1 MAWRRTL
8 AGMLAVSALT
18 ATAANASSLEVRAAD
33 VFAATFAFSSPYLAT
48 DTFDFG
54 VGTRLGEEPG
64 SPWTVHLGEF
74 RGMPEDTLRSQWA
87 TPWAH
92 ATVDTGRTAH
102 ITISA
107 ELVDI
112 PRQGG
117 KSCAGLSFLATSD
130 GSSYAYAVYRRA
142 AHVVE
147 IGVRIG
153 GETSILGT
161 IDGVGSHETLTLS
174 VALTDT
180 GFSVTAG
187 GGSAAISYSEFPDL
201 FGSLLQGDPPG
212 TGNTRQGIIA
222 DSDNSTRFASFAVIQ
237 S

>member
-1 MAWRRTL
+1 
-8 AGMLAVSALT
+8 MLAVSALT
-18 ATAANASSLEVRAAD
+18 ATAANAASLEVRAAD
-33 VFAATFAFSSPYLAT
+33 VFATTFAFSSPYLAT

-92 ATVDTGRTAH
+92 ATVDTGRTTL

-107 ELVDI
+107 ELVYI
-112 PRQGG
+112 PQQGG
-117 KSCAGLSFLATSD
+117 KSGAGLSFLATSD

-153 GETSILGT
+153 GDTFILGT
-161 IDGVGSHETLTLS
+161 VDGVGSHETLNLS
-174 VALTDT
+174 VSLTDA

-187 GGSAAISYSEFPDL
+187 GSTATISFSKFPDL
-201 FGSLLQGDPPG
+201 FGSLLQGDPSG
-212 TGNTRQGIIA
+212 SGNTRQGIIA
-222 DSDNSTRFASFAVIQ
+222 DSDNSTRFASFTVAP